1 MNRTSVITDW
11 RTRDEDLPD
20 VPPGE
25 DHERVITPQR
35 HVLLRRILVVGMRL
49 VQLRIG
55 ATEVPFR
62 LEGCDGRRCGYRP
75 LPDGEAL
82 SRLRAS
88 GARST
93 SEDVVVPAGMDV
105 RLLLRNDGD
114 APARP
119 VAALLVLEEAP

>member
-1 MNRTSVITDW
+1 MSRTSVITDW

-35 HVLLRRILVVGMRL
+35 PVLLRRILVVGMRL

-62 LEGCDGRRCGYRP
+62 LEGCDGRRCTYRP
-75 LPDGEAL
+75 LPDEEAL

-93 SEDVVVPAGMDV
+93 PEDVIVPAGMDI
-105 RLLLRNDGD
+105 RLLLRNDGE
-114 APARP
+114 APTKPR
-119 VAALLVLEEAP
+119 AALLVQEEAP